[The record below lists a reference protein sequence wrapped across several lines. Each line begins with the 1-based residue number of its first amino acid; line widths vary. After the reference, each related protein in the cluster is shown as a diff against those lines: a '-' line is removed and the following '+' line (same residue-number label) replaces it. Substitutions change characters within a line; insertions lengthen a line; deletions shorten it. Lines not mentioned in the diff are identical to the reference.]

1 MKLYIVGFGCGS
13 REGMTIEAEKA
24 IGCSNLVVGYT
35 VYTEL
40 LREYFPEKEFY
51 STGMRQEKQ
60 RVEYALEQAESG
72 KTVSLICS
80 GDSAVY
86 GMAGLAF
93 ELSEKYP
100 NTEIEPVAGVTAA
113 LSGGAI
119 LGAPLTHDFAVIS
132 LSDLL
137 TPIEKIYK
145 RLRCAA
151 EGDFT
156 IALYNPSS
164 KKRADYL
171 ERACKILLEFKA
183 PNTVCGYVKNIGRQ
197 GQESRVLTLRELEKT
212 QVDMFTTVFIG
223 NSETKSIGG
232 KMVMPRGYE
241 NV

>member
-24 IGCSNLVVGYT
+24 IGRSNLVVGYT

-72 KTVSLICS
+72 RTVSLICS

-93 ELSEKYP
+93 ELSKKYP
-100 NTEIEPVAGVTAA
+100 NAEIEPVAGVTAA

-171 ERACKILLEFKA
+171 EKACKILLEYKS
-183 PNTVCGYVKNIGRQ
+183 PDTVCGYVKNIG
-197 GQESRVLTLRELEKT
+197 
-212 QVDMFTTVFIG
+212 
-223 NSETKSIGG
+223 
-232 KMVMPRGYE
+232 
-241 NV
+241 

>member
-86 GMAGLAF
+86 GMAAAF
-93 ELSEKYP
+93 WL
-100 NTEIEPVAGVTAA
+100 TAVFCD
-113 LSGGAI
+113 GCY
-119 LGAPLTHDFAVIS
+119 LG
-132 LSDLL
+132 
-137 TPIEKIYK
+137 
-145 RLRCAA
+145 
-151 EGDFT
+151 
-156 IALYNPSS
+156 
-164 KKRADYL
+164 
-171 ERACKILLEFKA
+171 
-183 PNTVCGYVKNIGRQ
+183 
-197 GQESRVLTLRELEKT
+197 
-212 QVDMFTTVFIG
+212 
-223 NSETKSIGG
+223 
-232 KMVMPRGYE
+232 
-241 NV
+241 

>member
-24 IGCSNLVVGYT
+24 IGRSNLVVGYT

-93 ELSEKYP
+93 ELSKKYP
-100 NTEIEPVAGVTAA
+100 NTEIEPVSGVTAA

-171 ERACKILLEFKA
+171 EKACKILLEFKA
-183 PNTVCGYVKNIGRQ
+183 DPSLMLKLETEYRREERVIRFITVKLDKYAAEYAEKRRSKNAKK
-197 GQESRVLTLRELEKT
+197 EEE
-212 QVDMFTTVFIG
+212 
-223 NSETKSIGG
+223 
-232 KMVMPRGYE
+232 
-241 NV
+241 

>member
-1 MKLYIVGFGCGS
+1 MKLYIIGFGCGS

-24 IGCSNLVVGYT
+24 IGRSNLVVGYT

-100 NTEIEPVAGVTAA
+100 NTEIEAVAGVTAA

-171 ERACKILLEFKA
+171 ERACKILLEFKT
-183 PNTVCGYVKNIGRQ
+183 PDTVCGYVKNIGRQ

-212 QVDMFTTVFIG
+212 QVDMFTTAFIG
-223 NSETKSIGG
+223 NSETKNIGG
-232 KMVMPRGYE
+232 KMVTPRGYE